1 MGRNPKCKYCGKE
14 VDRLIAFEIKVGG
27 KNHYYCNKN
36 EYLLQLEKQEKR
48 EELINLLVDATNAFG
63 DSGRLYV
70 KSAILSLEKKY
81 QIADIIAYLKYDLD
95 RIQDSLRLKNISEI
109 SGRVKYA
116 AAIIRNHIDEY
127 LQSRNIKNTKEPV
140 EVDFYFSPNNY
151 KPSKQR
157 RSMAEIE
164 RLGDTDVDE

>member
-81 QIADIIAYLKYDLD
+81 EIADIIAYLKYDSN
-95 RIQDSLRLKNISEI
+95 RIQDILYRKSISEV
-109 SGRVKYA
+109 SNRVKYA

-127 LQSRNIKNTKEPV
+127 LQSKNAEQTKEST
-140 EVDFYFSPNNY
+140 EIDFYFAPNNY
-151 KPSKQR
+151 KPSKPR
-157 RSMAEIE
+157 RSMTEIE